1 MQVIKYNIEH
11 KAQWDAFVKQ
21 SDNFSFLFYRDYM
34 EYHSDR
40 FTDLSLMLFEKG
52 KLKCLL
58 PANSA
63 NGIFYSHQG
72 LTFGSMIHE
81 PHLTYEK
88 ADLYLTHFISF
99 LSEKD
104 ITQMLVKSQPFFYT
118 SSLNQIQYYLFS
130 HHQLQQEKPEI
141 GAFIHCA
148 NHEFPKSSIEK
159 RKLRLADFYVD
170 EDNSLDEF
178 WRILEENLKQQHG
191 SKPVHTKEEIKN
203 LVKLFPDNI
212 KLFTIRNVA
221 TKKIDAGTLL
231 FDNGSVVKMQYIATS
246 NDGRANRAIH
256 AMYYL
261 FISQYKKT
269 KTYIDMG
276 TCMTDDDVNTS
287 LLYLKQRF
295 GAEVYNTE
303 RFTLAIQ

>member
-58 PANSA
+58 PGNSA
-63 NGIFYSHQG
+63 NSIFYSHQG

-81 PHLTYEK
+81 PHLTFEK
-88 ADLYLTHFISF
+88 ASLYLAHFISF
-99 LSEKD
+99 LNEED
-104 ITQMLVKSQPFFYT
+104 ITQMFVKSQPFFYT
-118 SSLNQIQYYLFS
+118 SSLNQIQDYLFN
-130 HHQLQQEKPEI
+130 HRQLHKQKSEI

-170 EDNSLDEF
+170 EDSSLDEF

-191 SKPVHTKEEIKN
+191 SKPVHTQEEIKK

-212 KLFTIRNVA
+212 KLFTIRNV
-221 TKKIDAGTLL
+221 TTNKIDAGTLL
-231 FDNGSVVKMQYIATS
+231 FDNGYVVKMQYIATS
-246 NDGRANRAIH
+246 DNGRTNRAIH

-261 FISQYKKT
+261 FINQYKKT

-295 GAEVYNTE
+295 GAEVYNIE
-303 RFTLAIQ
+303 RFTLGI